1 MGRIALIAAAALFAG
16 GIGMHPAYPQSGTA
30 PKADKAEKAE
40 KADKQK
46 STEKK
51 NTAKQNG
58 TQQTGSTQSAPMS
71 GFRPDPQTNY

>member
-1 MGRIALIAAAALFAG
+1 MASSILRGAALVAASALFAAG
-16 GIGMHPAYPQSGTA
+16 FGVNQGHAQSG
-30 PKADKAEKAE
+30 KAQTE

-51 NTAKQNG
+51 NTAKQGTTQTTNG
-58 TQQTGSTQSAPMS
+58 QPAPMS